1 MRQINLQLAQPMSE
15 SRGAGAMPAAQAT
28 GREDRCRGCELPCAC
43 TVVELMPVPVAISRL
58 ADGTVLYANELFG
71 QTFGLSSPELI
82 GRPKPDFY
90 WEPAERRLL
99 LEALKRDGAVRNW
112 ELRVKKADGTPFW
125 VAVSLQPLI
134 FNNEPALLG
143 TFCEITER
151 VLALASLCES
161 EERYR
166 QLVELSP
173 DATLVCQ
180 QGQLVYINPAGAKL
194 LGATASS
201 ELTGLPV
208 SDFIPNLH
216 SKIQKINSKIV
227 EIASAA
233 INYRGQPASQVV
245 LRDITEFLWQQE
257 ALLQA
262 KDQLQTILDAVPGI
276 VSWIGSDLRYLG
288 VNRHLA
294 ALYGLPPAAFV
305 GQNIGFLGASPEFC
319 EFVRQFFASSAS
331 EASHELPAQ
340 VGGEVRNY
348 LMVAQKSN
356 RGEAAF
362 LVGIDVTSR
371 VQAEAALK
379 KSEANVRAIFNSSLQ
394 CILLIDRNYKIQAF
408 NRTASDGAKLIWG
421 KSLQE
426 GESIYE
432 YVSSESLECFNR
444 HLSLALRGQSIRT
457 ERNIKG
463 ISKSSHW
470 FEVSY
475 NPVFDERGDVSGV
488 YFSAVNID
496 GRKKAVEALAKSEER
511 FRSLVQNSSDII
523 TVLDA
528 GGTVRYQSP
537 SGERILGYAPQQLIG
552 KNLFDCVHPEDAPA
566 VKIAFAKAIQEPGAA
581 VKVEFRYRHADGSWV
596 CLEAVGS
603 NRLDDSA
610 IAGVV
615 VNSRD
620 ITSRVHQEE
629 RLRLF
634 ERAIAASSNGITIT
648 DAQKPNNPVVYVN
661 PSFEKLTGYAA
672 AEAIGR
678 NLRFLQG
685 SDTDQ
690 PGLKKL
696 RAAIGGR
703 KDCTVVLRNYRK
715 DGTVFWNEL
724 HISPVHSE
732 RGQLTHFIGVQTDIT
747 DRKITEEELIYSA
760 FHDTLTGLANRALL
774 MARLGQAVARAKEKA
789 DCGFA
794 VLFLDLDRFKTIN
807 DSLGHTVGD
816 QLLIAFAHRLQTF
829 FSNSKFLENS
839 KFIIHN
845 YLVARLG
852 GDHFVIL
859 LEGIRTSSDATRLTE
874 LLHKELLAPFNLDG
888 HEVFITASIGIAVAE
903 GGIHSWA
910 REYLSSGP
918 GDFLRD
924 ADIAMYHAKA
934 RGKARYAVFDK
945 AMRERAVAQLQLEND
960 LRRAIERQE
969 LQLYYQPI
977 VSLTDLRIVGFEALV
992 RWQHPQRGFVSPS
1005 EFIPLAE
1012 ETGLILPLGA
1022 WVLREACWQLRRW
1035 QQGGHSADGPARGPA
1050 PATLTVSVNLSGKQ
1064 FLQLDLVEQ
1073 IDQILSE
1080 TGLHAGSL
1088 KLEITESALVDNTES
1103 AAQMLSQLR
1112 ARNIQLCLDDFGTGY
1127 SSLSYLHRFP
1137 INTLKID
1144 RTFVNRT
1151 GVEGDSTEIVRTCV
1165 MLAHSLG
1172 MDAVA
1177 EGVETKE
1184 QLAQLRALGCE
1195 YGQGYF
1201 FSKPLPAAAALAIL
1215 AAPPQW

>member
-1 MRQINLQLAQPMSE
+1 MSE

-28 GREDRCRGCELPCAC
+28 GREERCRGCELPSLY

-90 WEPAERRLL
+90 CEPAERQLL

-112 ELRVKKADGTPFW
+112 ELRVKKGDGTPFW

-134 FNNEPALLG
+134 FNNQPAILG
-143 TFCEITER
+143 AFCEIAEPSI
-151 VLALASLCES
+151 AQQSLSES
-161 EERYR
+161 EERCR

-180 QGQLVYINPAGAKL
+180 QGQLVYINRAGAKL

-208 SDFIPNLH
+208 SDFIPNLQ

-233 INYRGQPASQVV
+233 ITYQGQPASQVI
-245 LRDITEFLWQQE
+245 LRDITEQLLQQE

-331 EASHELPAQ
+331 ETSHELPTQ
-340 VGGEVRNY
+340 VAGEVRNY
-348 LMVAQKSN
+348 LIVAQKSN

-408 NRTASDGAKLIWG
+408 NKTASQGAKLIWG
-421 KSLQE
+421 KSIQE

-432 YVSSESLECFNR
+432 YVCSESLECFNR
-444 HLSLALRGQSIRT
+444 HFKLALRGQSIKT

-463 ISKSSHW
+463 IGQESHC
-470 FEVSY
+470 FEISY
-475 NPVFDERGDVSGV
+475 NPVFDERGEVSGV

-496 GRKKAVEALAKSEER
+496 ARKKAIEALAKSEER

-537 SGERILGYAPQQLIG
+537 SGERILGYAPQQLMG
-552 KNLFDCVHPEDAPA
+552 KNLFDCVHPKDAPA
-566 VKIAFAKAIQEPGAA
+566 VKSAFAKAIQEPGAA

-610 IAGVV
+610 IVGFV

-620 ITSRVHQEE
+620 ITDRVLSEE

-634 ERAIAASSNGITIT
+634 ERAITASSNGIAIT
-648 DAQKPNNPVVYVN
+648 DAQLPDNPVVYVN
-661 PSFEKLTGYAA
+661 PSFEKMTGYSA
-672 AEAIGR
+672 AEIIGR

-685 SDTDQ
+685 ADTEQ

-696 RAAIGGR
+696 RASIGAR
-703 KDCTVVLRNYRK
+703 KDCTIVVRNYRK

-724 HISPVHSE
+724 HISPVQNE

-747 DRKITEEELIYSA
+747 DRKITEEELIYNA

-774 MARLGQAVARAKEKA
+774 MARLGQALARAKEKA

-794 VLFLDLDRFKTIN
+794 VLFLDLDRFKTVN

-816 QLLIAFAHRLQTF
+816 HLLIAFAHRLQAF
-829 FSNSKFLENS
+829 FSNSQFLQNS
-839 KFIIHN
+839 QFKIQN

-852 GDHFVIL
+852 GDHFVLL
-859 LEGIRTSSDATRLTE
+859 LEGIHTVSDATRLTE
-874 LLHKELLAPFNLDG
+874 LLQKQLLAPYNLDG
-888 HEVFITASIGIAVAE
+888 HEVFITTSIGIAVAE
-903 GGIHSWA
+903 GGIYSSV
-910 REYLSSGP
+910 RQYLSSCSA
-918 GDFLRD
+918 DFLRD

-934 RGKARYAVFDK
+934 RGKAGYAVFDK
-945 AMRERAVAQLQLEND
+945 AMRERAVALLQLEND
-960 LRRAIERQE
+960 LRRAIKRQE

-977 VSLTDLRIVGFEALV
+977 VSLSYGTIVGFEALV
-992 RWQHPQRGFVSPS
+992 RWQHPQRGFVSPA

-1022 WVLREACWQLRRW
+1022 WVLREACQQLRQWQL
-1035 QQGGHSADGPARGPA
+1035 GGHGADGQAQPA
-1050 PATLTVSVNLSGKQ
+1050 LTVSVNLSGKQ
-1064 FLQLDLVEQ
+1064 FLQPDLVEQ
-1073 IDQILSE
+1073 IDQILWE
-1080 TGLHAGSL
+1080 TGLDAACL
-1088 KLEITESALVDNTES
+1088 KLEITETVLVDNTES

-1112 ARNIQLCLDDFGTGY
+1112 DRNIQLCLDDFGTGY

-1144 RTFVNRT
+1144 RTFVNRI
-1151 GVEGDSTEIVRTCV
+1151 GVEGENTEIVRTCL

-1201 FSKPLPAAAALAIL
+1201 FSKPLPAAAALALL
-1215 AAPPQW
+1215 ASPPQW

>member
-1 MRQINLQLAQPMSE
+1 MSE
-15 SRGAGAMPAAQAT
+15 SRGAGAMPAAEVT
-28 GREDRCRGCELPCAC
+28 GRVERCRRCEVPSVCS
-43 TVVELMPVPVAISRL
+43 VVELMPVPVAISRL
-58 ADGTVLYANELFG
+58 ADGIVLYANERFG
-71 QTFGLSSPELI
+71 QTFGLSSRELI

-134 FNNEPALLG
+134 FNNEPAILG
-143 TFCEITER
+143 AFCEIAER
-151 VLALASLCES
+151 VLALQSLAES

-166 QLVELSP
+166 LLVELSP
-173 DATLVCQ
+173 DATLLCQ
-180 QGQLVYINPAGAKL
+180 QGQLVYINPAGARL
-194 LGATASS
+194 LGATGSS
-201 ELTGLPV
+201 ELTGKPV
-208 SDFIPNLH
+208 SDFLPNLE

-227 EIASAA
+227 EIASTA
-233 INYRGQPASQVV
+233 ITYQGQPASQVV
-245 LRDITEFLWQQE
+245 LRDITERLLQQE

-262 KDQLQTILDAVPGI
+262 EDRLQTILDAVPGI

-294 ALYGLPPAAFV
+294 ALYRLPPAAFV
-305 GQNIGFLGASPEFC
+305 GQSIGFLGASRDFC

-331 EASHELPAQ
+331 ETSHELPAQ

-356 RGEAAF
+356 QGEAAF
-362 LVGIDVTSR
+362 FVGIDVTSR
-371 VQAEAALK
+371 VRAEAALK

-408 NRTASDGAKLIWG
+408 NRTASDGAQLIWG

-432 YVSSESLECFNR
+432 YVCADSLECFDR
-444 HLSLALRGQSIRT
+444 HFRLSMRGQSIKT

-463 ISKSSHW
+463 IGKENYW
-470 FEVSY
+470 FEISY
-475 NPVFDERGDVSGV
+475 NPVFDERGEVSGV

-496 GRKKAVEALAKSEER
+496 ARKKAIEALAKSEER

-566 VKIAFAKAIQEPGAA
+566 VKSAFAKAIQEPGAA

-610 IAGVV
+610 IVGFV

-620 ITSRVHQEE
+620 ITERVRQEE

-648 DAQKPNNPVVYVN
+648 DAQLPDTPVVYVN
-661 PSFEKLTGYAA
+661 PSFEKLTGYSA

-685 SDTDQ
+685 SDTEQ

-696 RAAIGGR
+696 RAAIGAR
-703 KDCTVVLRNYRK
+703 KDCTIVVRNYRK

-724 HISPVHSE
+724 HISPVQNE

-760 FHDTLTGLANRALL
+760 FHDALTGLANRALL
-774 MARLGQAVARAKEKA
+774 MARLGQAVARAKERA

-816 QLLIAFAHRLQTF
+816 HLLIAFSRRLQAF
-829 FSNSKFLENS
+829 FSNSKFLQNAD
-839 KFIIHN
+839 FNIQNH
-845 YLVARLG
+845 LVARLG

-859 LEGIRTSSDATRLTE
+859 LEGIRTASDATHLTE

-888 HEVFITASIGIAVAE
+888 HEVFITASIGIAIEE
-903 GGIHSWA
+903 GGIYSPVRQYPSSHSA
-910 REYLSSGP
+910 
-918 GDFLRD
+918 DFLRD

-934 RGKARYAVFDK
+934 RGKAGYAVFDR

-992 RWQHPQRGFVSPS
+992 RWIHPQRGFVSPS

-1022 WVLREACWQLRRW
+1022 WVLREACLQLRQWQLD
-1035 QQGGHSADGPARGPA
+1035 GHSADGGAPPALCSA
-1050 PATLTVSVNLSGKQ
+1050 PAALTVSVNLSGKQ
-1064 FLQLDLVEQ
+1064 FLQPDLVGQ

-1080 TGLHAGSL
+1080 TGLDAACL

-1112 ARNIQLCLDDFGTGY
+1112 DRNIQLCLDDFGTGY

-1137 INTLKID
+1137 LNTLKID
-1144 RTFVNRT
+1144 RTFINRT
-1151 GVEGDSTEIVRTCV
+1151 GVEGEGTEIVRTCV

-1195 YGQGYF
+1195 YAQGYF
-1201 FSKPLPAAAALAIL
+1201 FSKPLPAAAALAML